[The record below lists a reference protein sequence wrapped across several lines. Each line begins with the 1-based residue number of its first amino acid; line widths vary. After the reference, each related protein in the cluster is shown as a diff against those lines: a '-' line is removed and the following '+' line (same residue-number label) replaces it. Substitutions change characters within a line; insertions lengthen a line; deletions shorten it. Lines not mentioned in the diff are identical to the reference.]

1 MSVPP
6 AKTASL
12 GMVIFIILMVTLAGV
27 GQLFIKH
34 GVNTFQTTGAPVRM
48 GDRIL
53 VPDRAIVWIDG
64 RATIDVAKSDG
75 AVGIR
80 EVFID
85 GTFSEGTVV
94 SSGLDGSEK
103 IIVRGKFPSDLVGFV
118 RLVFY
123 WPVLVGL
130 IIYFFFGVAWLKILA
145 DVPVSFAFPFLAISY
160 VVIILGSAILLN
172 EDINSLKIVAIA
184 LIIAGVICLSRSD
197 TTEHSGVPAPGD

>member
-34 GVNTFQTTGAPVRM
+34 GVNTFQTTGAPTRM
-48 GDRIL
+48 GDNLL
-53 VPDRAIVWIDG
+53 VPDRAIERIDG
-64 RATIDVAKSDG
+64 RATVDV
-75 AVGIR
+75 VGTGGSVEAR
-80 EVFID
+80 NVALG
-85 GTFSEGTVV
+85 GTYSEGTVI

-103 IIVRGKFPSDLVGFV
+103 IIVRGKFPSDLFGFV

-172 EDINSLKIVAIA
+172 EDINPLKIVAIA